1 MIICRRILI
10 AVLLLAV
17 LSVAALPTAVWG
29 QQVREGEVVLQEVP
43 LALEA
48 PGYHQYVSAYHDGE
62 SFYVDI
68 IVLFERLGFEVR
80 HIPPVVEALDVS
92 R

>member
-1 MIICRRILI
+1 MFVYRHILI
-10 AVLLLAV
+10 AALLATV
-17 LSVAALPTAVWG
+17 LSIAAAPTAALA

-48 PGYHQYVSAYHDGE
+48 PGYHQYVTAYHDGE

-68 IVLFERLGFEVR
+68 VRLFERLGFEVR
-80 HIPPVVEALDVS
+80 HVPPVV
-92 R
+92 